1 LRCASATTCMASVDF
16 PDDSGPKISTIRPRG
31 SPPTPSATSRASAPV
46 GITSICMWAFSPSRM
61 IEPLPNCFSIW
72 PSAISRALSRSTGTP
87 PGLCVSSS
95 GGSRQGEA
103 YLRGVTLTTTLEF
116 HACQPQYAER
126 TFVSSTLEREPFQSR
141 VGGPR
146 RRQPALVEHDLAG
159 REGVPHRPRADGGQD
174 VG

>member
-1 LRCASATTCMASVDF
+1 MPPLRWASATTCMARVDF

-87 PGLCVSSS
+87 PGLSF
-95 GGSRQGEA
+95 RRLGEVA
-103 YLRGVTLTTTLEF
+103 RGRPSLRRTGYPGGVTLTTTVEF
-116 HACQPQYAER
+116 HACQEW
-126 TFVSSTLEREPFQSR
+126 
-141 VGGPR
+141 
-146 RRQPALVEHDLAG
+146 
-159 REGVPHRPRADGGQD
+159 
-174 VG
+174 